1 MNEVLV
7 LMKKGELIM
16 GGYLLLGIVLAYV
29 FYKIFSFLDSINGFD
44 RDGFGS
50 DNFSRDNSG
59 SDDEVREFITMRDA
73 FSIARGE
80 NPMDPKAQWKSITDP
95 LGLHDKK

>member
-1 MNEVLV
+1 
-7 LMKKGELIM
+7 M

-44 RDGFGS
+44 SDDVDSDDVGSNKFGS
-50 DNFSRDNSG
+50 NNSG
-59 SDDEVREFITMRDA
+59 NDDELKEFITMRDA

-80 NPMDPKAQWKSITDP
+80 NPLDPKAQWKSISDP
-95 LGLHDKK
+95 FGLHDKNN